1 MSNQPFLFLPYVG
14 KLRESFK
21 KLDKALQDQNKNE
34 IETLISEIEEVFKK
48 IKNRLRK

>member
-1 MSNQPFLFLPYVG
+1 MADQPFLFLPYVG

-34 IETLISEIEEVFKK
+34 IESFQKDKKPLTEIIIFW
-48 IKNRLRK
+48 